1 MNVAKT
7 SLSSKFVGSESG
19 LFAKIIVDAI
29 KGVKTISP
37 EGKAKYPVSQVNVI
51 MSHGQ
56 SSGESVL
63 IPGGYAI
70 QMARAGQE
78 MPTTVGPAKIALLDF
93 DLRKYKM
100 NMNVN
105 IVIDDPAELEK
116 VRQREMDIT
125 KEKIKKIID
134 AGTNVIFTTKGI
146 DDMAM
151 KYLTEAGVLA
161 VRRVEKKDMKRI
173 AKCTGG
179 TLQMT
184 LATMEGDE

>member
-7 SLSSKFVGSESG
+7 SLSSKFVGADG
-19 LFAKIIVDAI
+19 GFMAKIVVDAI

-51 MSHGQ
+51 TSHGQ
-56 SSGESVL
+56 SSSESCL

-70 QMARAGQE
+70 QLARAGQE